1 MTLHIVIGPPAAGK
15 STYIREHRKPG
26 DITID
31 YDELANTLTGLAP
44 ANHEHTTAVKKIT
57 KAARDAA
64 IREAQ
69 KHATDTDVWI
79 IHSTPAQSTLD
90 RYRREG
96 AQIHVV
102 DPGKDIVMHRIKT
115 MRPNHMHAV
124 AARWYEQ
131 TAEPKPKPKQAH
143 KRGYDWTHRRNRQ
156 RLLYN
161 LVDGTPCPG
170 CGNPMYRDPTKN
182 HDGAPLEA
190 DHTKDIKHH
199 GPSQADRLLCRTCN
213 RARKDGHDERL
224 PINKA
229 KREAEQRADASKGQ
243 AIGWDWLG

>member
-15 STYIREHRKPG
+15 STYIREHLKLG

-31 YDELANTLTGLAP
+31 YDELANTLSGLAP

-90 RYRREG
+90 RNRREG
-96 AQIHVV
+96 GQIHVV
-102 DPGKDIVMHRIKT
+102 DPGKDIVMHRIKHE
-115 MRPNHMHAV
+115 RPGHMHAV
-124 AARWYEQ
+124 AARWYQQQDEQ
-131 TAEPKPKPKQAH
+131 AKPKQAH
-143 KRGYDWTHRRNRQ
+143 ERGYDWNHRRNRQ

-161 LVDGTPCPG
+161 LVDGIPCPF
-170 CGNPMYRDPTKN
+170 CGKPLHKSPAQNF
-182 HDGAPLEA
+182 DGAALEA
-190 DHTKDIKHH
+190 DLTRDIKHH
-199 GPSQADRLLCRTCN
+199 GQNPADRLLHCTCN
-213 RARKDGHDERL
+213 RSRGDGHDERSPL
-224 PINKA
+224 QETA
-229 KREAEQRADASKGQ
+229 TTRESTPAGPS
-243 AIGWDWLG
+243 GWGWLG

>member
-31 YDELANTLTGLAP
+31 YDALANVLAGLAP
-44 ANHEHTTAVKKIT
+44 ANHDHTAAVKKIT

-96 AQIHVV
+96 AEIHIV
-102 DPGKDIVMHRIKT
+102 DPGKDIVMHRIKHE
-115 MRPNHMHAV
+115 RPGHMHAV
-124 AARWYEQ
+124 ATRWYQ
-131 TAEPKPKPKQAH
+131 QQDGDKPKPKQAH
-143 KRGYDWTHRRNRQ
+143 ERGYDWTHRRNRQ

-161 LVDGTPCPG
+161 LVDGSPCPF
-170 CGNPMYRDPTKN
+170 CGKPLHKEPAKN
-182 HDGAPLEA
+182 FDGAALEA

-199 GPSQADRLLCRTCN
+199 GQNPADRLIHRTCN
-213 RARKDGHDERL
+213 RSRGDGHDERSPL
-224 PINKA
+224 ATPGPA
-229 KREAEQRADASKGQ
+229 ATVAST
-243 AIGWDWLG
+243 GWDWLG